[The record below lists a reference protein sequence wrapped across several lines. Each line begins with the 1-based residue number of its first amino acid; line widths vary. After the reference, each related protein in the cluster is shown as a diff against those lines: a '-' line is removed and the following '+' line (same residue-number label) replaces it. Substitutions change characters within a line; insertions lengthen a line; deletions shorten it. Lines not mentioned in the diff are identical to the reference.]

1 VASSRRRSLGALFA
15 LLAAGFIGLAVWSA
29 LARQWI
35 VLIAAGA
42 LGAWLAELAYR
53 GLR

>member
-15 LLAAGFIGLAVWSA
+15 LLAIGLAVWSA